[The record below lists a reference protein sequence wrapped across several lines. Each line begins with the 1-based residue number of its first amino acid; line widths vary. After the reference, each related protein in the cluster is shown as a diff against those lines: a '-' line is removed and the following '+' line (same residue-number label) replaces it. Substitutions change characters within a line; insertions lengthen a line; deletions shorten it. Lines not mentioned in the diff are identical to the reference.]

1 VSSGAGAIP
10 PRDFSWGARKPGPDG
25 DGTEPPKKKRYWWR
39 FLLAA
44 FLIVAVAAGATASS
58 VLLFLNGVVED
69 LQKHNGNLPKLVEN
83 QLEDVDGGGPQT
95 ILLLGSDKRAGGE
108 FVEEDEKGRSDTT
121 MLLRLDPE
129 KGLISVMSIPRDL
142 KVEIP
147 DFGTEK
153 FNAAYSFGGPKLTL
167 QVVKELTGLKINHVV
182 NVDFL
187 GFVRAVDAIGCVY
200 VDVDRRYYHSNE
212 GVPASEQYSEINI
225 QPGYQKLCGKK
236 ALQYVRYR
244 HTDTDIVRS
253 ARQQGF
259 MSQARRQVGLGTL
272 LNDQEHLEQIFTEY
286 TASDIDSL
294 KELLRLIDLVI
305 ESRGSELNQVH
316 FPAELGPSFVEANKE
331 EIDAAVREFLGQT
344 GPDAREFP
352 EREKK
357 QKEEKKQK
365 KQGAEEGKGAKEG
378 KDGAKGKGKE
388 GAKEEKS
395 TAKPKAEKKPKVEIK
410 PEGTDELV
418 PAGETGYAEAKILA
432 RKVGG
437 GFPIYYP
444 TRLPNGASWVET
456 NPYEKVVDP
465 RLYHLKDKDK
475 ERHAAYRMVGV
486 YQPEYEVTYFGI
498 QGIRGWEDP
507 PILDDPSETRTING
521 REFDI
526 YVDSGK
532 VSIIAWHRGENTYWV
547 SNSLQGSLSNNQML
561 SIARSAKVILPKKP
575 KQTKQEGTNK

>member
-10 PRDFSWGARKPGPDG
+10 PRDFGWGARKPGPDG

-95 ILLLGSDKRAGGE
+95 ILLLGSDKRAGAE
-108 FVEEDEKGRSDTT
+108 FEEDPGRSDTT

-129 KGLISVMSIPRDL
+129 KGLISVLSIPRDL

-147 DFGTEK
+147 EFGTGK
-153 FNAAYSFGGPKLTL
+153 FNEAYSYGGPKLTL
-167 QVVKELTGLKINHVV
+167 KTVKELTGLKVNHVV

-212 GVPASEQYSEINI
+212 GLPPSEQYSEINI

-316 FPAELGPSFVEANKE
+316 FPAELGPSFVYSTRPA
-331 EIDAAVREFLGQT
+331 IDAAVKEFLGQT

-357 QKEEKKQK
+357 QKEKKKKKQTEKEDGK
-365 KQGAEEGKGAKEG
+365 KGQKGDKAKKEAKE
-378 KDGAKGKGKE
+378 K
-388 GAKEEKS
+388 KS
-395 TAKPKAEKKPKVEIK
+395 TAKPKPEKKPKVDFGA
-410 PEGTDELV
+410 EGTDELV
-418 PAGETGYAEAKILA
+418 PAGETGYAEGKILA

-507 PILDDPSETRTING
+507 PILDDPSETRTIHG
-521 REFDI
+521 REYDI

-561 SIARSAKVILPKKP
+561 GIARSAKVILPKKP
-575 KQTKQEGTNK
+575 KQTKQGGTNK